1 LTKINSRS
9 QGRAVTTSTVKEH
22 RMNRLAWIG
31 LIVWGL
37 VITALG
43 LVSAGPVPA
52 EASVA
57 VQPHDVILLVA
68 SGLIT
73 CLIGVPGLTG
83 LMGWVPGLRKE
94 QKNIAECTP
103 ANGRDPSSRRY
114 SIHG

>member
-1 LTKINSRS
+1 
-9 QGRAVTTSTVKEH
+9 
-22 RMNRLAWIG
+22 MNRPAWIG

-43 LVSAGPVPA
+43 LVTAGPVPA
-52 EASVA
+52 EASAA

-73 CLIGVPGLTG
+73 CLIGVLGLTGLTG

-103 ANGRDPSSRRY
+103 ANGRYPSIRRY